1 MAEIVYK
8 GQTIN
13 NNSVQDKIASMLA
26 AEIKDADGRKLSK
39 IAIQAELA
47 RDLVKKNIDTDLIDF
62 LVYGKTPG

>member
-13 NNSVQDKIASMLA
+13 NNSVQEKIASMFA

-39 IAIQAELA
+39 IAIQAEIA
-47 RDLVKKNIDTDLIDF
+47 RDLVKKNIDPDLIDF
-62 LVYGKTPG
+62 LVYGKTPS